1 MAVNLV
7 NFIKTSNSMS
17 EKLRREYL

>member
-1 MAVNLV
+1 LV
-7 NFIKTSNSMS
+7 NFIKTSKQMS